1 MKKGLFLLLLLI
13 PVALGAQS
21 IGQVHYGSR
30 VFSTGLPEYLD
41 GYWDPEAREPVYMP
55 KERLETALECIE
67 WTFGKI
73 ASYKEGYD
81 ECQSQHVLTVT
92 LDSGDEICFEDGYL
106 NDYTI
111 VSPRFLVGADWIVG
125 GLRVGR
131 KPNMKCREGVHV
143 EQDKKDSSRYN
154 YYLEDSDVFLYFILD
169 EDGRIKEIVAWFNG
183 C

>member
-1 MKKGLFLLLLLI
+1 MKKSFFLLFLLI
-13 PVALGAQS
+13 PVALEAQS

-41 GYWDPEAREPVYMP
+41 G
-55 KERLETALECIE
+55 IE

-73 ASYKEGYD
+73 ASYQEGYD

-92 LDSGDEICFEDGYL
+92 LDSGDEICFEDGRV
-106 NDYTI
+106 DEYTI
-111 VSPRFLVGADWIVG
+111 VSPRFLVGDDWIVG

-169 EDGRIKEIVAWFNG
+169 EDGRIKEIGAWFNG

>member
-41 GYWDPEAREPVYMP
+41 GYWDPEVREPV
-55 KERLETALECIE
+55 
-67 WTFGKI
+67 FV
-73 ASYKEGYD
+73 D
-81 ECQSQHVLTVT
+81 E
-92 LDSGDEICFEDGYL
+92 
-106 NDYTI
+106 YTI
-111 VSPRFLVGADWIVG
+111 VSPRFLVAADWIVG

-131 KPNMKCREGVHV
+131 KPSMECREGVHI
-143 EQDKKDSSRYN
+143 EQDEKDSSRYN
-154 YYLEDSDVFLYFILD
+154 CYWEESDVFGHFILN
-169 EDGRIKEIVAWFNG
+169 EDGYIREIGAWFNG

>member
-1 MKKGLFLLLLLI
+1 MKKAFFLLFLLI
-13 PVALGAQS
+13 PVALEAQS
-21 IGQVHYGSR
+21 IGQVHYVSR

-73 ASYKEGYD
+73 ASYQEGYD

-92 LDSGDEICFEDGYL
+92 LDSGDEICFEDGHV
-106 NDYTI
+106 DEYTI
-111 VSPRFLVGADWIVG
+111 VSPRFLVGDDWIVG

-169 EDGRIKEIVAWFNG
+169 EDGRIKEIVAWYNG

>member
-1 MKKGLFLLLLLI
+1 MKKAFFLLLLLI

-30 VFSTGLPEYLD
+30 VFSTGLPKYLD
-41 GYWDPEAREPVYMP
+41 GYWDSETREPVYMP

-73 ASYKEGYD
+73 ASYQEGYD

-92 LDSGDEICFEDGYL
+92 LDSGDKIWFEDGCL
-106 NDYTI
+106 SDYTI
-111 VSPRFLVGADWIVG
+111 VSPRFLVGDDWIVG

>member
-13 PVALGAQS
+13 PAALGAQS

-41 GYWDPEAREPVYMP
+41 GYWDPEVREPVCM
-55 KERLETALECIE
+55 
-67 WTFGKI
+67 
-73 ASYKEGYD
+73 D
-81 ECQSQHVLTVT
+81 E
-92 LDSGDEICFEDGYL
+92 
-106 NDYTI
+106 YTI
-111 VSPRFLVGADWIVG
+111 VSPRFLVGDDWIVG

-131 KPNMKCREGVHV
+131 KPNMKSREGVHV